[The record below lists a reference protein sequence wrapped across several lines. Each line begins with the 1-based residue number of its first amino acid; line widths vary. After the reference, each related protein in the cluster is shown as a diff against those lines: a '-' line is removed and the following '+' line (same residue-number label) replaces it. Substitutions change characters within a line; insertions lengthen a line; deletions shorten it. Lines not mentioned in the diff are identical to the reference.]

1 MLSGTQPGFRK
12 PGRSGQM
19 VNCLRES
26 FLYSEKRARD
36 LLFDAIEQTLCLNR
50 HEEPMILSRLTRRA
64 AWAAQ
69 AVAQQ
74 TGYAFGNWDPASKAV
89 LNAML
94 GAGVLLTPEGKAIR
108 ADVTAQATPV
118 SGLKDGYRDLTEAY
132 LVEFLIRKLGDVSTR
147 DHKALAHALFRQFD
161 PTISMEDLEDRVVL
175 LLASLSDRIVL
186 YQDGTYAVR
195 GDTPSVF
202 PLIAQQRVT

>member
-1 MLSGTQPGFRK
+1 MLSGTQPGLRK

-36 LLFDAIEQTLCLNR
+36 MLFDAIEQTLCLQR

-69 AVAQQ
+69 AAAQQ
-74 TGYAFGNWDPASKAV
+74 SGYAFGNWDPASKAV
-89 LNAML
+89 LNSML
-94 GAGVLLTPEGKAIR
+94 GAGVLLTSEGTSIPP
-108 ADVTAQATPV
+108 DVTAQATPV
-118 SGLKDGYRDLTEAY
+118 AGLKDRYRDLTEAY
-132 LVEFLIRKLGDVSTR
+132 LLEVLIAKLGDISTR

-161 PTISMEDLEDRVVL
+161 PAISMEDLEDRVVL
-175 LLASLSDRIVL
+175 LLASLSHRIVL
-186 YQDGTYAVR
+186 YQDGTYALR
-195 GDTPSVF
+195 GDTPPEFSLV
-202 PLIAQQRVT
+202 AQPRLT